1 MKARIDILE
10 GSKIA
15 ISSLRAN
22 RLRAGLTMLGIGIG
36 VATLLAI
43 VGIIQGLNSSFARQL
58 ASLGSTSL
66 FVSKFPWIIKG
77 NWWEYRNRKELK
89 PEIGYAIAAQ
99 STYATAVAPAVGRL
113 SDVS

>member
-43 VGIIQGLNSSFARQL
+43 IGIIQGLNSSFARQL
-58 ASLGSTSL
+58 ARTARTLPS
-66 FVSKFPWIIKG
+66 
-77 NWWEYRNRKELK
+77 RNSR
-89 PEIGYAIAAQ
+89 
-99 STYATAVAPAVGRL
+99 
-113 SDVS
+113 